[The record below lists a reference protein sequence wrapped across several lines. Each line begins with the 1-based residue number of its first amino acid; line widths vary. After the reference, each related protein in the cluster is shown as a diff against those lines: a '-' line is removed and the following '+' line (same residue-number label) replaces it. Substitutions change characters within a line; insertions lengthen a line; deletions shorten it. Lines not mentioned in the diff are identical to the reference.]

1 MRSVFYLL
9 LVFTLFAVS
18 CTNRNNESDAYGN
31 FTATEIL
38 ISSETSGKVVAR
50 YVNEGE
56 NVDSGAVVFIIDTL
70 QNYLK
75 IKELQARKSSIEAKK
90 SNLSAQIAVLSEQR
104 NGLVNDVNRF
114 RKMLSEGAASQKQI
128 DDLSNNLKI
137 LDKQID
143 QVRTNYASVDAE
155 FSAMDA
161 SIAQVNDLI
170 LRSKVNVPSSGTI
183 LESYAEAGESVAPGK
198 SLLKLADL
206 STMQLKAYFSGN
218 QLPKLSIG
226 QEVQVLVDNGDGGE
240 RTFPGIISW
249 ISPNAEF
256 TPKIIQTREERV
268 SLVYAVK
275 ISVQNDGTI
284 KINMPGEVKLSQIK
298 K

>member
-1 MRSVFYLL
+1 MRSIFYIL

-70 QNYLK
+70 QNYFK

-128 DDLSNNLKI
+128 DDLSNNLKRIVREAIPIAAI
-137 LDKQID
+137 LLP
-143 QVRTNYASVDAE
+143 VGFFLSV
-155 FSAMDA
+155 
-161 SIAQVNDLI
+161 
-170 LRSKVNVPSSGTI
+170 
-183 LESYAEAGESVAPGK
+183 LE
-198 SLLKLADL
+198 
-206 STMQLKAYFSGN
+206 
-218 QLPKLSIG
+218 
-226 QEVQVLVDNGDGGE
+226 
-240 RTFPGIISW
+240 
-249 ISPNAEF
+249 PNATEPNALIYLAYLGAVLLAIGLIILGIGLIRN
-256 TPKIIQTREERV
+256 PKQ
-268 SLVYAVK
+268 A
-275 ISVQNDGTI
+275 
-284 KINMPGEVKLSQIK
+284 
-298 K
+298 